1 MRMTMVK
8 TEPVYEPY
16 QGLGTAVD
24 VLVALLNGRMMAS
37 DVRKVA
43 DYRTGISKL
52 RQFLDAGLVEL
63 TIEDNFRHTNWYV
76 LTEKG
81 KKVAELLAKAKNAI
95 EQ

>member
-1 MRMTMVK
+1 MVK

-16 QGLGTAVD
+16 QGLGTATD
-24 VLVALLNGRMMAS
+24 VLVALLDGKMMAS

-52 RQFLDAGLVEL
+52 RQFLDAGLVTL
-63 TIEDNFRHTNWYV
+63 TIEENWRHTNWYE

-81 KKVAELLAKAKNAI
+81 RKAAELIAEAKRII
-95 EQ
+95 EEK

>member
-1 MRMTMVK
+1 MVK

-24 VLVALLNGRMMAS
+24 VLIALLSGKMKAS
-37 DVRKVA
+37 DVRNVA

-52 RQFLDAGLVEL
+52 RQFLDAGLVKI
-63 TIEDNFRHTNWYV
+63 TIEDNFRHTNWYE

-81 KKVAELLAKAKNAI
+81 LEAAKLLAEAKNI
-95 EQ
+95 IDNGHS